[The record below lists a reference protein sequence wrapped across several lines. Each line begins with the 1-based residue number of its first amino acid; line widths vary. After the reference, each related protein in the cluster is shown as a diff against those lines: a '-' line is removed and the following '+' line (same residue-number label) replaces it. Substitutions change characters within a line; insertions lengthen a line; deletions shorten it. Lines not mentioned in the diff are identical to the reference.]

1 MPDNQKLIS
10 PNSQSIP
17 LNVNYSDIYLFSLY
31 KSLIIN
37 PIPMQFP

>member
-1 MPDNQKLIS
+1 MKVINL
-10 PNSQSIP
+10 NSQSIP

-37 PIPMQFP
+37 PIRMQFP